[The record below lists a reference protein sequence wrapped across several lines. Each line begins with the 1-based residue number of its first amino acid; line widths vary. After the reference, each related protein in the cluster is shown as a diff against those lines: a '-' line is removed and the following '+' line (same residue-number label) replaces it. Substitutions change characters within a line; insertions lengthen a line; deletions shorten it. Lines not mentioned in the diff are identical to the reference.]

1 MTVYCIYTEAQEGNT
16 MKERNLVAK
25 HARQFNKAA
34 TFVDRKKAAKKG
46 HTKHKPT
53 HL

>member
-1 MTVYCIYTEAQEGNT
+1 
-16 MKERNLVAK
+16 MKDRNYVAK

-34 TFVDRKKAAKKG
+34 VFVDRKKAAKKG
-46 HTKHKPT
+46 HTKHKST